1 MWPLP
6 SSSSGG
12 FTTTNIDSAL
22 LLRSEYEPFVL
33 RMRRECQAVFSCPMA
48 VNLNERKKALPR
60 HRPSM
65 TLAKPTFRLLAP

>member
-6 SSSSGG
+6 SSFSGG

-22 LLRSEYEPFVL
+22 LLRSEYDPFVL
-33 RMRRECQAVFSCPMA
+33 RMRFSCPMA

-65 TLAKPTFRLLAP
+65 TLAKPIFRLLAP

>member
-22 LLRSEYEPFVL
+22 LLRSENDPFVL
-33 RMRRECQAVFSCPMA
+33 RMRRECQAVFSYPMA
-48 VNLNERKKALPR
+48 INLNERKKPC
-60 HRPSM
+60 PDI
-65 TLAKPTFRLLAP
+65 APQ